1 MNIGFDAKR
10 AFHNTTGLGNYSRTL
25 IRGLAEFYPMHD
37 YFLFNPKASQKFT
50 KPDFPCVH
58 EVLPSSFLDQLFPS
72 LWRSNAVKKDLKKL
86 RINLFHGLSHEIPF
100 RIGETSIPSVV
111 TIHDLIFERYPSQFN
126 KIDVQIYRRK
136 FRYACNNAS
145 CIIAISQ
152 QTKEDIVKMYGID
165 EKRIYVCY
173 QSCDPVFAEPVNEDE
188 KQLIRKKY
196 RLPAR
201 FFLYVGSIIERK
213 NLLNI
218 CRALNYLGDK
228 LDIPLVVVGEGGRY
242 KERVKSYLEV
252 NNMTQRVIF
261 LSEQGSIDKEVRT
274 LAAIYQLSQALV
286 YPSYFEGFGIPV
298 LEALWS
304 KTPVITSHVSCLPET
319 AGDAALYVDPSN
331 YEGIADAMIQIVEN
345 QFLKED
351 MVRKGIEHA
360 KNFSLETCTR
370 NLMDI
375 YQKLI

>member
-1 MNIGFDAKR
+1 M
-10 AFHNTTGLGNYSRTL
+10 
-25 IRGLAEFYPMHD
+25 
-37 YFLFNPKASQKFT
+37 
-50 KPDFPCVH
+50 
-58 EVLPSSFLDQLFPS
+58 
-72 LWRSNAVKKDLKKL
+72 
-86 RINLFHGLSHEIPF
+86 
-100 RIGETSIPSVV
+100 
-111 TIHDLIFERYPSQFN
+111 
-126 KIDVQIYRRK
+126 
-136 FRYACNNAS
+136 
-145 CIIAISQ
+145 
-152 QTKEDIVKMYGID
+152 
-165 EKRIYVCY
+165 
-173 QSCDPVFAEPVNEDE
+173 FAEPVNEDE

-218 CRALNYLGDK
+218 CRALNYLGNK
-228 LDIPLVVVGEGGRY
+228 LDIPLVVIGEGGRY

-252 NNMTQRVIF
+252 NNMKQKVIF

-274 LAAIYQLSQALV
+274 LAGIYQLSQALV

-319 AGDAALYVDPSN
+319 AGDAALYVDPSD
-331 YEGIADAMIQIVEN
+331 YEGIADAMIQIVKN
-345 QFLKED
+345 QSLKED
-351 MVRKGIEHA
+351 MVRKGREHA
-360 KNFSLETCTR
+360 KNFSLEICTR

>member
-1 MNIGFDAKR
+1 M
-10 AFHNTTGLGNYSRTL
+10 
-25 IRGLAEFYPMHD
+25 
-37 YFLFNPKASQKFT
+37 
-50 KPDFPCVH
+50 
-58 EVLPSSFLDQLFPS
+58 
-72 LWRSNAVKKDLKKL
+72 
-86 RINLFHGLSHEIPF
+86 
-100 RIGETSIPSVV
+100 
-111 TIHDLIFERYPSQFN
+111 
-126 KIDVQIYRRK
+126 
-136 FRYACNNAS
+136 
-145 CIIAISQ
+145 
-152 QTKEDIVKMYGID
+152 
-165 EKRIYVCY
+165 
-173 QSCDPVFAEPVNEDE
+173 VNEDE

-319 AGDAALYVDPSN
+319 VGDAALYVDPSN